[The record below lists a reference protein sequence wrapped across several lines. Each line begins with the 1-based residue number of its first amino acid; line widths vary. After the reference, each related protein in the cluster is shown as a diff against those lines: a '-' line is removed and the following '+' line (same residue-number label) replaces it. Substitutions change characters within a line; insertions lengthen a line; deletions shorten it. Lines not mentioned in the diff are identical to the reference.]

1 MCRVIINVI
10 LSRNFSLPERL
21 GLRVANNSLG
31 LTGDDQFGS
40 RHTDLHDRGVQLE
53 IPSDL
58 RTLAV
63 LVAIAFQMTLRAR
76 I

>member
-1 MCRVIINVI
+1 MEYMCRVIINVI

-21 GLRVANNSLG
+21 GLSVANNSLG
-31 LTGDDQFGS
+31 LTGDDHFWS

-63 LVAIAFQMTLRAR
+63 LVTIAFQ
-76 I
+76 